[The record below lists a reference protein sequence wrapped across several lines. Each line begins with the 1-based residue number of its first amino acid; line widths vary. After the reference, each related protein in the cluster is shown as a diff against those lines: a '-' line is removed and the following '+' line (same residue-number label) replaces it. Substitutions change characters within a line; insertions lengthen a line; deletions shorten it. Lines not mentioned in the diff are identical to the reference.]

1 MNFDPAIAARE
12 ALRAAEQSGELGSD
26 WSAVCEAEDTF
37 SSSAGEEATS
47 AYLQLQ
53 DFGARHPDA
62 RALQQFLI
70 YITWQQVIEHTSA
83 TFFSKG
89 LELCDRY
96 LARWDSHADVHL
108 AQISALRESFRA
120 GLGIGAEE
128 PHEYDRDTI
137 KGGD

>member
-1 MNFDPAIAARE
+1 MNFDPAIAARD
-12 ALRAAEQSGELGSD
+12 ALRAAEQSGEVGSD
-26 WSAVCEAEDTF
+26 WPVVCEAEDTF

-47 AYLQLQ
+47 AYLLLQ
-53 DFGARHPDA
+53 DIGARHPEA

-70 YITWQQVIEHTSA
+70 YITWQQVIEHTSP

-96 LARWDSHADVHL
+96 LARWGTQPDTHL
-108 AQISALRESFRA
+108 TQISALRTSFRA

-128 PHEYDRDTI
+128 PHEYDRDTV